1 MITGLSCTVSLEQA
15 QTVTQDSENFQLP
28 EGFTW
33 EEWTLMERDNQGHGK
48 DIDQWVSTR
57 IRIIPTFTGLIYL
70 MKRLKSWDIEK
81 CENRIHPR
89 YRMLLH
95 GNTYTFVSPLSL
107 LYLRHPQ

>member
-1 MITGLSCTVSLEQA
+1 MIKGLSCTVSLEQA

-70 MKRLKSWDIEK
+70 MKRFLGISRNVKIESIPDTG
-81 CENRIHPR
+81 CC
-89 YRMLLH
+89 
-95 GNTYTFVSPLSL
+95 
-107 LYLRHPQ
+107 

>member
-70 MKRLKSWDIEK
+70 MKRFLRISRNVKIESIPDTG
-81 CENRIHPR
+81 C
-89 YRMLLH
+89 
-95 GNTYTFVSPLSL
+95 
-107 LYLRHPQ
+107 